1 MVEQLATAIDESDTN
16 ASLATAIGVAGLFRL
31 SEDETRRIVDEVSTA
46 TARWREVARAIGLAT
61 QELQRLAPAFEHD
74 QQVAARNLSGS
85 ASRR

>member
-1 MVEQLATAIDESDTN
+1 M
-16 ASLATAIGVAGLFRL
+16 
-31 SEDETRRIVDEVSTA
+31 STA